1 MRYLITFSYD
11 GSCFNGYQ
19 RQNKLKTV
27 QGEIEKVLTDIN
39 NGKKVDIHSSGRT
52 DKGVHALNQKTHF
65 DLDVN
70 IKLYG
75 LKKSLNKKLDG
86 EIYIKDVEIVD
97 NEFHARYFVK
107 KKIYSYYINTS
118 EFDPI
123 RKNYCYQY
131 CDKLNISKMKKA
143 SKYLVGEHDF
153 RPFCK
158 EEKER
163 ENCVRR
169 IYNISINNVNG
180 IVKITLVGNGFLRK
194 MVRNIVGELIEVGN
208 GKKDIKHIKELID
221 SKGEIHNKKSVPAC
235 GLYLDDVMY

>member
-1 MRYLITFSYD
+1 MTFSYD
-11 GSCFNGYQ
+11 GTNFNGYQ
-19 RQNKLKTV
+19 KQPNKRTIQK
-27 QGEIEKVLTDIN
+27 EIEDVLKQIN
-39 NGKKVDIHSSGRT
+39 NGKDVSVYSSGRT
-52 DKGVHALNQKTHF
+52 DAGVHALNQKAHF

-75 LKKSLNKKLDG
+75 LKKTLNKKLNG
-86 EIYIKDVEIVD
+86 EIYIKDVSIVD
-97 NEFHARYFVK
+97 NKFHARYFVK

-153 RPFCK
+153 RSFCK
-158 EEKER
+158 EEKDK

-208 GKKDIKHIKELID
+208 GKKDIKYIKELID